1 MMVQFSQNNGDQ
13 RRNYTYSIRQNIYAI
28 GNERA
33 QIQHHNQQEM
43 RNQLR
48 QASSRTVPPVSNPN
62 PDIQYEQE
70 VEALRRI
77 FKTWR
82 RRNSLISNLEDKT
95 CSI

>member
-1 MMVQFSQNNGDQ
+1 MIYFSQNNEDQ
-13 RRNYTYSIRQNIYAI
+13 RRNYTHSIRHNIYAI

-33 QIQHHNQQEM
+33 QIQRHNQQEM
-43 RNQLR
+43 RNQVR
-48 QASSRTVPPVSNPN
+48 QASSRTVPPVSNSN

-82 RRNSLISNLEDKT
+82 RGNSLISNLHDKT